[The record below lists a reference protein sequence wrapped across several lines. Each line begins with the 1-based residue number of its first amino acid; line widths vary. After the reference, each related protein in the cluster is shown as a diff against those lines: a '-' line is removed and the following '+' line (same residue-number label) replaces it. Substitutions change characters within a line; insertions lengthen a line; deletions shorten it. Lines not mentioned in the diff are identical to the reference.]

1 MLSLILKER
10 VSHKRLHDQVIWKF
24 FSYFFFLT
32 LGFSMRKPAKKGSDK
47 REREKFDCVEHR
59 GCQKNGRTVLKRK
72 TWDFRWLNEIN
83 LFKLLSHLETGNQ
96 RNCNIICAM
105 FSLYLEFTREFES
118 NIGDGGERP
127 LWKSDLT
134 RRYLNHTTFHS
145 V

>member
-1 MLSLILKER
+1 MLSLVLKER

-24 FSYFFFLT
+24 FSYFFFNT
-32 LGFSMRKPAKKGSDK
+32 RIFYAKPAKKGSDK

-59 GCQKNGRTVLKRK
+59 GCQNNGRTVLKRK
-72 TWDFRWLNEIN
+72 TWGFRWLIELN

-118 NIGDGGERP
+118 NIGDGGKRP

-134 RRYLNHTTFHS
+134 QSHLNHTAFYF